1 MNLFDLLVVVLVVLA
16 VLIGFTSGALPQIGG
31 LLGAFAG
38 GAFAIVLLPW
48 FEPLVEGMNPL
59 LRAVVVLAG
68 MLLIV
73 GIGEAIGS
81 AIGRVA
87 AIRLQGSPFGTVDRA
102 FGGFVGAAQALLVVW
117 LIGGLLAAGPL
128 RALATQAQTS
138 IVVRGLNSVLPAPTE
153 IAVELGR
160 LLDDTGLPDLFVGLE
175 PLPAPPVAQP
185 ADPAAEA
192 IARAAV
198 PSTVRVS
205 ALTCEFNSS
214 GTGFAVAP
222 DYVVTNAHVVAGAP
236 NDPGDRAG
244 RRPARRA
251 SRSSTTPSSTSP
263 CSGSRGSARRPLR
276 LAAADPSRGAIGA
289 TLGYPHGGPLT
300 VSPAAVAGAYVA
312 QGRDIYGEQRVSRRI
327 VELRAEIEQGDS
339 GGPLILSDGTVG
351 GVVFAEA
358 RTDDDVGYALTP
370 TSVARAVEP
379 SIGRTGAVDTGRLH
393 PLTRPA
399 SGRPVVG
406 PSDPGRIPG

>member
-1 MNLFDLLVVVLVVLA
+1 VNLFDLLVVVLVVVA
-16 VLIGFTSGALPQIGG
+16 VFIGFTSGALPQIGG

-38 GAFAIVLLPW
+38 GALAIVLLPW
-48 FEPLVEGMNPL
+48 LEPLVDGLMPL
-59 LRAVVVLAG
+59 IRAVVVLAG
-68 MLLIV
+68 MLV
-73 GIGEAIGS
+73 VVAIGEAIGS

-117 LIGGLLAAGPL
+117 LVGGLLAAGPM

-138 IVVRGLNSVLPAPTE
+138 VVVRGLNSVLPAPTE

-198 PSTVRVS
+198 PSTVKVS
-205 ALTCEFNSS
+205 ALTCQFNSS
-214 GTGFAVAP
+214 GSGFAVAP
-222 DYVVTNAHVVAGAP
+222 DYVVTNAHVVAGARTIRVTAP
-236 NDPGDRAG
+236 DGSLRDAIAVYDDPELDVALLWVQGLGA
-244 RRPARRA
+244 
-251 SRSSTTPSSTSP
+251 
-263 CSGSRGSARRPLR
+263 RPLR
-276 LAAADPSRGAIGA
+276 LASVDPTRGAIGA
-289 TLGYPHGGPLT
+289 TIGYPHGGPLT
-300 VSPAAVAGAYVA
+300 VSGAAVAGTYDA
-312 QGRDIYGEQRVSRRI
+312 QGRDIHGEQRVSRRI
-327 VELRAEIEQGDS
+327 VELRAAIEQGDS
-339 GGPLILSDGTVG
+339 GGPLILTDGTVG

-370 TSVARAVEP
+370 TSVASAVEP
-379 SIGRTGAVDTGRLH
+379 SIGRTGAVDTGACIR
-393 PLTRPA
+393 
-399 SGRPVVG
+399 
-406 PSDPGRIPG
+406 

>member
-16 VLIGFTSGALPQIGG
+16 VFIGFTSGALPQIGG

-48 FEPLVEGMNPL
+48 FEPLVQGMNPL
-59 LRAVVVLAG
+59 ARAIVVLAG

-87 AIRLQGSPFGTVDRA
+87 AIRLRGSPFGTVDRA

-128 RALATQAQTS
+128 RSLATQAQTS

-153 IAVELGR
+153 IALELGR

-198 PSTVRVS
+198 PSTVRGLRPHLPVQLVRFRLRGGPGLRRHERPRGRRS
-205 ALTCEFNSS
+205 A
-214 GTGFAVAP
+214 
-222 DYVVTNAHVVAGAP
+222 
-236 NDPGDRAG
+236 NDPGDPTG
-244 RRPARRA
+244 RRPARRG
-251 SRSSTTPSSTSP
+251 RRLRRP
-263 CSGSRGSARRPLR
+263 GARRGPALGPGAR
-276 LAAADPSRGAIGA
+276 GPTAAAGDRG
-289 TLGYPHGGPLT
+289 P
-300 VSPAAVAGAYVA
+300 
-312 QGRDIYGEQRVSRRI
+312 
-327 VELRAEIEQGDS
+327 
-339 GGPLILSDGTVG
+339 
-351 GVVFAEA
+351 
-358 RTDDDVGYALTP
+358 
-370 TSVARAVEP
+370 VARRDRSDDRVPARGTAHGLAGGGRRRLCRPGPRHPRRATGEP
-379 SIGRTGAVDTGRLH
+379 PDRRAAG
-393 PLTRPA
+393 
-399 SGRPVVG
+399 
-406 PSDPGRIPG
+406 SDRAG

>member
-1 MNLFDLLVVVLVVLA
+1 VNLFDLLVVVLVVLA
-16 VLIGFTSGALPQIGG
+16 VFIGFTSGALPQIGG

-38 GAFAIVLLPW
+38 GALAIVLLPW
-48 FEPLVEGMNPL
+48 LEPLVGDMNPL
-59 LRAVVVLAG
+59 VRAVVVLAG

-81 AIGRVA
+81 AIGRLG
-87 AIRLQGSPFGTVDRA
+87 AIRLRGSPFGTVDRA
-102 FGGFVGAAQALLVVW
+102 FGGFVGAGQALLVVW

-153 IAVELGR
+153 IALELGR

-198 PSTVRVS
+198 PSTVRVA
-205 ALTCEFNSS
+205 ALTCQFTSS
-214 GTGFAVAP
+214 GSGFAVAP
-222 DYVVTNAHVVAGAP
+222 DYVVTNAHVVAGARTIRVTP
-236 NDPGDRAG
+236 PDGDPRDSVAVYDDPELDVALLWVPGLGA
-244 RRPARRA
+244 
-251 SRSSTTPSSTSP
+251 
-263 CSGSRGSARRPLR
+263 RPLR
-276 LAAADPSRGAIGA
+276 LAAADPTRGAIGA
-289 TLGYPHGGPLT
+289 TIGYPHGGPLT

-312 QGRDIYGEQRVSRRI
+312 QGRDIHGEQRVSRRI
-327 VELRAEIEQGDS
+327 VELRAAIEQGDS

-370 TSVARAVEP
+370 TSVAQAVEP
-379 SIGRTGAVDTGRLH
+379 SIGRTGAVDTGACIR
-393 PLTRPA
+393 
-399 SGRPVVG
+399 
-406 PSDPGRIPG
+406 